1 MPGNVARKNI
11 ERYTIERSPFSLRPT
26 KRDLAVL
33 LGETVNDLKTLSIPS
48 FKEQFVVRRQAE
60 TGKKKKVRDLVYPEG
75 RLRGIHERLKFHL
88 NKVKQPS
95 YLFSPRKNRS
105 QRDNASMHLDQDVY
119 LTLDLKQFYPSTT
132 GPMVRSWFQNEL
144 GMYPDVARLLTELST
159 IDSKV
164 SFGSPLTPVLCTLVH
179 RNMFNEIADVCDAYG
194 LRYTLWVDDLTI
206 SGRSIPVEVLER
218 IRQIISDHGL
228 KSHKIKIL
236 TGRRPVFITGIGVV
250 GRKLI
255 APYALNL
262 KIQECWASYY
272 AASTITERDQCMQT
286 LLANLGT
293 ARFIVG
299 SKTPAGQ
306 KLSSEMNSIRQ
317 EKTKMHRE
325 DAAASLRRRAETLS
339 LLNSSQMTEAPF

>member
-1 MPGNVARKNI
+1 MPGKVVRKNI

-26 KRDLAVL
+26 KRDLAAM
-33 LGETVNDLKTLSIPS
+33 LGETVSDLKTLSIPS

-60 TGKKKKVRDLVYPEG
+60 IGKNKKLRDLVYPEG
-75 RLRGIHERLKFHL
+75 RLRGVHECLKFHL

-105 QRDNASMHLDQDVY
+105 QRDNAAMHLDQDVY

-132 GPMVRSWFQNEL
+132 GPMVRKWFQKEL

-159 IDSKV
+159 IDNKV

-179 RNMFNEIADVCDAYG
+179 RRMFDEIADVCDAYG

-206 SGRSIPVEVLER
+206 SGRSIPAEVLKQ
-218 IRQIISDHGL
+218 IRQIISGHGM

-262 KIQECWASYY
+262 KIQECWASYH
-272 AASTITERDQCMQT
+272 AASTVAERDQCMQT
-286 LLANLGT
+286 LLANLG
-293 ARFIVG
+293 AAKFIVG
-299 SKTPAGQ
+299 PKSPAGQ

-317 EKTKMHRE
+317 KKAKMHRQ
-325 DAAASLRRRAETLS
+325 DAAESLRRSAESRS
-339 LLNSSQMTEAPF
+339 LMDASQVGQAPF

>member
-1 MPGNVARKNI
+1 MSGKVARKNI
-11 ERYTIERSPFSLRPT
+11 ERYGIENSPFSLRPT
-26 KRDLAVL
+26 KRDLAIL

-60 TGKKKKVRDLVYPEG
+60 TGKKKKLRDLIYPES

-105 QRDNASMHLDQDVY
+105 QRDNAEIHLDQDVY

-132 GPMVRSWFQNEL
+132 AAMVRRWFQDEL
-144 GMYPDVARLLTELST
+144 GMYSDVARLLTDLST
-159 IDSKV
+159 IDEKV

-179 RNMFNEIADVCDAYG
+179 RRMFNEIADVCDAYE

-206 SGRSIPVEVLER
+206 SGRSIPADILDQ
-218 IRQIISDHGL
+218 IRQIIRKHGL
-228 KSHKIKIL
+228 KSHKIRFS

-250 GRKLI
+250 GHKLI
-255 APYALNL
+255 APFALNL
-262 KIQECWASYY
+262 KIQECWADYH
-272 AASTITERDQCMQT
+272 AANTILERDQCIQT

-293 ARFIVG
+293 ARFIAG
-299 SKTPAGQ
+299 PKTAAGQ
-306 KLSSEMNSIRQ
+306 KLSSEMNSLRQ
-317 EKTKMHRE
+317 KKAKMYRE
-325 DAAASLRRRAETLS
+325 DVAKSLRKREETRS
-339 LLNSSQMTEAPF
+339 LVDSSQMTDAPF

>member
-1 MPGNVARKNI
+1 MPAKAARRNI
-11 ERYTIERSPFSLRPT
+11 ERYTIERSPFSMRPT

-60 TGKKKKVRDLVYPEG
+60 TGKKKKMRDLVYPES
-75 RLRGIHERLKFHL
+75 RFRGIHERLKFHL

-105 QRDNASMHLDQDVY
+105 QRDNAEAHLDQDVY

-132 GPMVRSWFQNEL
+132 AAMVRKWFQDEL
-144 GMYPDVARLLTELST
+144 GMYPDVSRLLTDLST
-159 IDSKV
+159 IDNKV

-179 RNMFNEIADVCDAYG
+179 RQMFNEIADVCDAYE

-206 SGRSIPVEVLER
+206 SGRAIPAEILEQ
-218 IRQIISDHGL
+218 IREIIRKHGL
-228 KSHKIKIL
+228 KSHKIRFFS
-236 TGRRPVFITGIGVV
+236 GRSPVFITGVGVV
-250 GRKLI
+250 GSKLI
-255 APYALNL
+255 APYKLNL
-262 KIQECWASYY
+262 KIQECWANYH
-272 AASTITERDQCMQT
+272 AASTVAERDQSTQT

-299 SKTPAGQ
+299 LKTAAGQ
-306 KLSSEMNSIRQ
+306 KLSSEMNSLRQ
-317 EKTKMHRE
+317 KRAKMYRE
-325 DAAASLRRRAETLS
+325 DSAEALRKGAEARS
-339 LLNSSQMTEAPF
+339 LLDSTQMTDAPF